1 MLLNLLNKHF
11 PPSNQFHKI
20 FNRNTVKV
28 SYSCTENI
36 SSIIRSHNKKVTSK
50 KPENSELCNCIDKNE
65 CPLEN
70 KCLVENTIYKCTVTT
85 SKETKIYMGTA
96 EGNFKKRFYNHKKS
110 FKNKKYSNHTTLSKY
125 IWDTK
130 EKHQETP
137 TLKWSIVKQVP
148 SYLNITKKCLLCLHE
163 KFEIL
168 NYPNPVE
175 TLNNRS
181 ELVSK
186 CRHSNKYLLK
196 NFISND

>member
-1 MLLNLLNKHF
+1 MFNKSVSTNIGRKFLNLLDKHF
-11 PPSNQFHKI
+11 PPSNPFHKI

-110 FKNKKYSNHTTLSKY
+110 FKNKKYSN
-125 IWDTK
+125 
-130 EKHQETP
+130 
-137 TLKWSIVKQVP
+137 
-148 SYLNITKKCLLCLHE
+148 
-163 KFEIL
+163 
-168 NYPNPVE
+168 
-175 TLNNRS
+175 
-181 ELVSK
+181 
-186 CRHSNKYLLK
+186 
-196 NFISND
+196 